1 MWGLG
6 GGDSK
11 EGWVAAGQVAE
22 VKRPRQESA
31 EIIHLVTSLNSPIF
45 DEYPTQSAKVL
56 ALP

>member
-11 EGWVAAGQVAE
+11 EGWGAAEQAAE

-31 EIIHLVTSLNSPIF
+31 EIIHLITSLNSPIF
-45 DEYPTQSAKVL
+45 DENQTQSAKVM